1 MEDILARRL
10 QTLINELKLCGDSYI
25 LLMDPSNMLY
35 FTGGETGCLIADYDE
50 AILLIPKLEEEEA
63 RSRVGSLLTLEVY
76 GPEDRFTDRMM
87 HIISERKPS
96 TIFFD
101 RLSVRDYEAIRM
113 IVSDLRE
120 CMDTVW
126 GMRMKKDP
134 YEVELIA
141 KAAEIA
147 CKAMDRVADMLEP
160 GVSEW
165 ELAVEAE
172 YIMRKMGAESP
183 AFQTIVASSAS
194 SSKPHVKPSSRRI
207 EGDDVV
213 VADLG
218 ATYKGYRSDLT
229 RTFLLGS
236 FKQKYGHLLEAVY
249 RAKRRALDTL
259 ETGVSSREVDRAARD
274 VIVDLGYG
282 EFFIHGLGH
291 GVGLDIHEP
300 PFLNPISEYRI
311 PENCVLTIEPGIY
324 IPGRIGVRDE
334 DMYIVGEEI
343 RSLTRTSI

>member
-10 QTLINELKLCGDSYI
+10 QTLISELKLCSGSYV

-35 FTGGETGCLIADYDE
+35 FTGGETGCLIAGYDE

-63 RSRVGSLLTLEVY
+63 RSKVGSLLALEVY
-76 GPEDRFTDRMM
+76 GPGDRFADRMM
-87 HIISERKPS
+87 HIISERRPS

-101 RLSVRDYEAIRM
+101 RLSVRDYEAIRR
-113 IVSDLRE
+113 IVPDLKE

-126 GMRMKKDP
+126 GMRMRKDP

-141 KAAEIA
+141 RAAEIA
-147 CKAMDRVADMLEP
+147 CNAMDIVVDILEP

-165 ELAVEAE
+165 ELAIEAE
-172 YIMRKMGAESP
+172 YTMRKMGAESP

-194 SSKPHVKPSSRRI
+194 SSKPHAKPSSRRI
-207 EGDDVV
+207 ERDDVV
-213 VADLG
+213 VVDLG
-218 ATYKGYRSDLT
+218 ATYRGYRSDLT
-229 RTFLLGS
+229 RTFLLGD
-236 FKQKYGHLLEAVY
+236 FKQKYGHLLEAVD
-249 RAKRRALDTL
+249 RAKRRALKAL
-259 ETGVSSREVDRAARD
+259 KPGVPSREVDRAARD
-274 VIVDLGYG
+274 AIADLGYG

-300 PFLNPISEYRI
+300 PFLNPVSEHTV
-311 PENCVLTIEPGIY
+311 PENCVLTIEPGVY

-334 DMYIVGEEI
+334 DMYVVGEEI
-343 RSLTRTSI
+343 RPLTNLSI